1 MLTLVAY
8 TWIRLLEKVHALIDV
23 CQCDK
28 GVVESQFGLEVAV
41 GFEREELNSLAKTF
55 AWGN

>member
-1 MLTLVAY
+1 M
-8 TWIRLLEKVHALIDV
+8 EKVHALKDV

-28 GVVESQFGLEVAV
+28 GMVESLFGLEVAV

-55 AWGN
+55 A